1 MTIHTVKNGDTLY
14 GISQTYGVPV
24 SRIEADNGITDVRNL
39 VVGEDLII
47 NEGGGLTVERGD
59 SLFSIAQENGVTV
72 NDLLKSN
79 PSLNGVPLIYEGQ
92 TLYID
97 DVTGREIIVNGYA
110 YPFITDEN
118 LRRVLPYLTYITVF
132 TYGFRE
138 DGTLIVPN
146 DTKIIETAKSYGVSP
161 LLLLSTLTDE
171 GVFNNNLSGKLFSDT
186 VLQDTLIENLIDTAL
201 SKGYEG
207 IEIDFEFIPK
217 EDSLGYVDFLTKLK
231 AKLENEGLP
240 LFVALAPKT
249 SDTQIGLLYEGH
261 NYKAIGKVAD
271 YVILMTYE
279 WGYQFGPP
287 LAVAPIRNVE
297 QVVNYAVSVIDKDK
311 ILLGIPNYAYDWPL
325 PYVKGETEAKGISN
339 VDALNTAIEN
349 GAAIIFDD
357 DAKTPYFNY
366 MTDGVEH
373 VVWFENA
380 RSIEAKLDLV
390 EKYGLAGI
398 SIWQVMRFFPQL
410 YGVLK
415 GKYDNDRN

>member
-1 MTIHTVKNGDTLY
+1 MTIHIVKDGDTLY
-14 GISQTYGVPV
+14 SISGIYGVPV
-24 SRIEADNGITDVRNL
+24 NRIEADNGITDMRDL

-47 NEGGGLTVERGD
+47 NEGGGITVERGD

-79 PSLNGVPLIYEGQ
+79 LSLNGVPLIYEGQ

-97 DVTGREIIVNGYA
+97 EYKGRDIIVNGYA

-138 DGTLIVPN
+138 DGTLIEP
-146 DTKIIETAKSYGVSP
+146 DDAKIIETAKSYGVSP

-171 GVFNNNLSGKLFSDT
+171 GVFNNTLSSKLFSDT
-186 VLQDTLIENLIDTAL
+186 ALQDTLIENLIDTAL

-207 IEIDFEFIPK
+207 VEIDFEFIPK
-217 EDSLGYVDFLTKLK
+217 GDSARYVNFLTRLK
-231 AKLENEGLP
+231 AELVNEGLP

-249 SDTQIGLLYEGH
+249 SDIQSGLLYEGH
-261 NYKAIGKVAD
+261 DYKAIGEVAD

-297 QVVNYAVSVIDKDK
+297 QVVKYAVSVIDAGK

-325 PYVKGETEAKGISN
+325 PYVKGESEAKGISN
-339 VDALNTAIEN
+339 IDALNTALEN
-349 GAAIIFDD
+349 GAEIIFDE

-366 MTDGVEH
+366 MREGTEH

-380 RSIEAKLDLV
+380 RSIESKLGLV

-415 GKYDNDRN
+415 GKYDNVRN